1 MKNNENIDEAIKK
14 ALTDYID
21 ADTKEETADVKY
33 SKEHEARMKQ
43 MFEDMKKDTK
53 NKKSSREIVI
63 RIKFDLVT
71 KIAVAVVALIVVTL
85 TLSTGIKAWKENNKL
100 EMFGDN
106 EEYSWL
112 LSENTSE
119 IYETKTSA
127 EDEAYVKGIFEG
139 ISGEIQ
145 NIEITNINKMQ
156 RITFYYNKELIQIKI
171 RKDMNVGINTE
182 GLYINSIQLGENNQL
197 YYYQENE
204 KHSYKWEFYEYYFDM
219 YGNVS
224 LESAIKIIKSMNYE
238 KIETN
243 F

>member
-1 MKNNENIDEAIKK
+1 MKNNENIDEVIKK
-14 ALTDYID
+14 ALTDYVD

-33 SKEHEARMKQ
+33 SKEHEARMKK
-43 MFEDMKKDTK
+43 MFEDMTKDNK

-71 KIAVAVVALIVVTL
+71 KIAVAVVALIAVTL

-100 EMFGDN
+100 EMFGDSD
-106 EEYSWL
+106 EYSWL

-139 ISGEIQ
+139 ISGEIS
-145 NIEITNINKMQ
+145 E
-156 RITFYYNKELIQIKI
+156 IKI
-171 RKDMNVGINTE
+171 ENSSKSQMIEFSYKNKKTFLKVRKDVNYT
-182 GLYINSIQLGENNQL
+182 INSENVEIEKIFLGDIVVYYSVRNGRIDLRWNFEDFVFNLYGSIVKEDAIQ
-197 YYYQENE
+197 
-204 KHSYKWEFYEYYFDM
+204 
-219 YGNVS
+219 
-224 LESAIKIIKSMNYE
+224 IIKSINYE